1 MEDNFN
7 DKLEKLLPKE
17 HDEIK
22 DKAAENQYLIYFII
36 LIIAILFGYFNF
48 QKAQDN
54 IILSPFHQN
63 QVLSFNEI
71 KNISIEILSKNG
83 KEIINQTITTDFL
96 VTINLKKKLNYF
108 GVINYLYNATLI
120 IVNKSYDEKIN
131 QGLYLDEENK
141 IKQIMTHPEDYSQS
155 ICKFSFYENGSLA
168 EIYLT
173 NDMDFYNA
181 TSMVDLIENI
191 IPKISRKIYNEFNG
205 DNIKYIYEDKKDI
218 KILSEIQEKKDLE
231 EKYSKIT
238 FKGSQFNKNIKR
250 RYKKNKIEN
259 IAYESEIKLFSR
271 NEKEKDLFD
280 DIGLNSIKVNSYIN
294 IISNKNDKYLIKAIN
309 SMLRKINFVESQK
322 LNKNK
327 MNEKNYESQK
337 ENNDISTNKNEL
349 VNLRLSSV
357 FKYHILT
364 VNILGKSIEFN
375 LLFDFNNYYNH
386 GLPQITLQIGIDG
399 EKKAIKDFY
408 PENSLTL
415 EDDFDFPL
423 IPIYFYLGIPLKIS
437 LEASFEYSLNFSYD
451 EIKMKVH
458 GGLSG
463 KLSADAPYIEIGIK
477 GNRKLFH
484 ISGNVKYESSTNELL
499 TNIES
504 LPCDFSLYA
513 SVEIPGR
520 KYKKQICSIS
530 KS

>member
-17 HDEIK
+17 HDEIN
-22 DKAAENQYLIYFII
+22 DKATENKCLMYFII
-36 LIIAILFGYFNF
+36 LIIAILFGYFKF

-83 KEIINQTITTDFL
+83 KEIINQTITTDFF

-131 QGLYLDEENK
+131 QELYLDEENK

-191 IPKISRKIYNEFNG
+191 IPKISRNIYNEFNG
-205 DNIKYIYEDKKDI
+205 DNIKNIYEDKKDI

-259 IAYESEIKLFSR
+259 IAYESKIKIFSI
-271 NEKEKDLFD
+271 NEKEKDIFY
-280 DIGLNSIKVNSYIN
+280 DIGLNSIKVNSDIN
-294 IISNKNDKYLIKAIN
+294 N
-309 SMLRKINFVESQK
+309 
-322 LNKNK
+322 
-327 MNEKNYESQK
+327 
-337 ENNDISTNKNEL
+337 
-349 VNLRLSSV
+349 
-357 FKYHILT
+357 
-364 VNILGKSIEFN
+364 
-375 LLFDFNNYYNH
+375 
-386 GLPQITLQIGIDG
+386 
-399 EKKAIKDFY
+399 
-408 PENSLTL
+408 
-415 EDDFDFPL
+415 
-423 IPIYFYLGIPLKIS
+423 
-437 LEASFEYSLNFSYD
+437 
-451 EIKMKVH
+451 
-458 GGLSG
+458 
-463 KLSADAPYIEIGIK
+463 
-477 GNRKLFH
+477 
-484 ISGNVKYESSTNELL
+484 
-499 TNIES
+499 
-504 LPCDFSLYA
+504 
-513 SVEIPGR
+513 
-520 KYKKQICSIS
+520 
-530 KS
+530 

>member
-22 DKAAENQYLIYFII
+22 DKATENQYLMFFII
-36 LIIAILFGYFNF
+36 LIIAILFGYFKF

-71 KNISIEILSKNG
+71 KNISIELLSKNR

-280 DIGLNSIKVNSYIN
+280 DIGLNSIKVNSDIN

-349 VNLRLSSV
+349 VNLRLSRV
-357 FKYHILT
+357 FEYHILT

-386 GLPQITLQIGIDG
+386 GLPQITLQIVING
-399 EKKAIKDFY
+399 EKNAIKDFY
-408 PENSLTL
+408 PEKNSLTL
-415 EDDFDFPL
+415 EGDFDFPL
-423 IPIYFYLGIPLKIS
+423 IPIYFWFGIPLKIS
-437 LEASFEYSLNFSYD
+437 LEASFEYSFNFSYD

-477 GNRKLFH
+477 GSGKLFH

-499 TNIES
+499 KNIKS

-513 SVEIPGR
+513 FVEIPGG
-520 KYKKQICSIS
+520 KYKKQI
-530 KS
+530 

>member
-22 DKAAENQYLIYFII
+22 DKATENKYLMFFII
-36 LIIAILFGYFNF
+36 LIIAILFGYFKF

-349 VNLRLSSV
+349 VNLRLSRV
-357 FKYHILT
+357 FEYHILT

-375 LLFDFNNYYNH
+375 LLFYFNCYNH
-386 GLPQITLQIGIDG
+386 IYPQITLQIGING
-399 EKKAIKDFY
+399 VKKAIKDFY

-423 IPIYFYLGIPLKIS
+423 IQIPYYLLIPLKIS
-437 LEASFEYSLNFSYD
+437 LEASFGYFFKFSYD

-458 GGLSG
+458 GELSG
-463 KLSADAPYIEIGIK
+463 KLSTDSPYIRIVLKCSGT
-477 GNRKLFH
+477 LFH
-484 ISGNVKYESSTNELL
+484 ISGNVKYKSSTNELL
-499 TNIES
+499 KDIES
-504 LPCDFSLYA
+504 LPCDFSLDVF
-513 SVEIPGR
+513 VEIPGG
-520 KYKKQICSIS
+520 KKQLCSIS